1 MIQANKRNWRKAT
14 EYFNKMDSDPNLA
27 LNTVVYSQIISIQ
40 STHGRWMD
48 ALESYRRMLL
58 RGIEPNALTISSVLK
73 GLALA
78 NRWLDAMEIFDEY
91 EIKGVELDVVSL
103 NGVVDA
109 CRRAGAWEAGLSF
122 VLRRMSPSS
131 SSSSSSSLTKAASPP
146 SLSSLLT
153 QSANSFQQEKEKRGG
168 VVGQQSRLKPNI
180 VTFNTLI
187 GACNT
192 VEQSLRMLGSALE
205 NRLKPDIITYN
216 TLMHICAKTG
226 RWEKAIWVQRHM
238 RSTNISPDV
247 HTYNTII
254 NAFKAAGQ
262 WRRSTAMIGY
272 MRSVSVRGDTVSYN
286 SVMSACSKAG
296 QVDTTLD
303 FFRRMGE
310 EGLAKDAMSYS
321 TVISALGQA
330 QMWGKAE
337 SIFRQTYDKR
347 NLVLYNSMMAAYAKG
362 YQWRK
367 ATELFNTIQRES
379 LRPDLF
385 SYSIIINA
393 QCLAN
398 RWDAAM
404 KLYQK
409 MKSIGKIQ
417 PKAVTLTPLLKIL
430 PELDKEQ
437 ANEILRDAQEL
448 RISPQRLKVI
458 YQISDRNDFS
468 GDEGSWDG
476 NLHDATYC
484 VSHNGNAQ

>member
-1 MIQANKRNWRKAT
+1 M
-14 EYFNKMDSDPNLA
+14 
-27 LNTVVYSQIISIQ
+27 
-40 STHGRWMD
+40 
-48 ALESYRRMLL
+48 
-58 RGIEPNALTISSVLK
+58 
-73 GLALA
+73 
-78 NRWLDAMEIFDEY
+78 AM
-91 EIKGVELDVVSL
+91 V
-103 NGVVDA
+103 
-109 CRRAGAWEAGLSF
+109 
-122 VLRRMSPSS
+122 
-131 SSSSSSSLTKAASPP
+131 
-146 SLSSLLT
+146 
-153 QSANSFQQEKEKRGG
+153 
-168 VVGQQSRLKPNI
+168 
-180 VTFNTLI
+180 
-187 GACNT
+187 
-192 VEQSLRMLGSALE
+192 
-205 NRLKPDIITYN
+205 
-216 TLMHICAKTG
+216 
-226 RWEKAIWVQRHM
+226 
-238 RSTNISPDV
+238 
-247 HTYNTII
+247 
-254 NAFKAAGQ
+254 
-262 WRRSTAMIGY
+262 
-272 MRSVSVRGDTVSYN
+272 
-286 SVMSACSKAG
+286 
-296 QVDTTLD
+296 
-303 FFRRMGE
+303 
-310 EGLAKDAMSYS
+310 

-476 NLHDATYC
+476 AEWNDDSEEDSTRL
-484 VSHNGNAQ
+484 